1 MLRKILEL
9 WIVYEGCGG
18 ATIKS
23 DASDSKSVSDTIVLS
38 AAVASAVVAEL
49 VVAAVAAAAV
59 AAASGSAVRQFL

>member
-18 ATIKS
+18 SKIKS
-23 DASDSKSVSDTIVLS
+23 DASDSKSVSDTI
-38 AAVASAVVAEL
+38 
-49 VVAAVAAAAV
+49 VAAAAV